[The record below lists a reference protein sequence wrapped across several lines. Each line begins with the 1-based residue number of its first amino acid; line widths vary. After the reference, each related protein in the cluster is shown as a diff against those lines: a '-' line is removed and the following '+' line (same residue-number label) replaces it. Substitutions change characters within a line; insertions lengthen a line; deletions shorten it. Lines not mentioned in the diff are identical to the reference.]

1 MPFFRIFL
9 KNNDFNDLNGAMTHH
24 NTNETIATVL
34 SVFRERGHEE
44 YHGEP
49 VSQLEHAVQT
59 AELAQ
64 RGHPNDPEFILAA
77 FLHDFGHL
85 CGSVFGDDSMDGYG
99 VVQHEI
105 VGAQVIRRLGFSE
118 KIHRLIA
125 GHVQAKR
132 YLVSTDPAYY
142 AALSEAS
149 KITLEK
155 QGGLLSSEEQKDF
168 EQDPL
173 FELHI
178 SLRRLDEQAKLTGQ
192 PMTDL
197 SWLENLMREHLTRI
211 CPKPSLP

>member
-1 MPFFRIFL
+1 MPFFRLFL
-9 KNNDFNDLNGAMTHH
+9 KNNDFNDLNSAMTHR

-49 VSQLEHAVQT
+49 VSQLEHASQT
-59 AELAQ
+59 AELA
-64 RGHPNDPEFILAA
+64 RKSHPNDSEFILAA

-85 CGSVFGDDSMDGYG
+85 CDLPVGDMDGYG
-99 VVQHEI
+99 AWNHENL
-105 VGAQVIRRLGFSE
+105 GAQVLRDLGFSE
-118 KIHRLIA
+118 KIASLVAH
-125 GHVQAKR
+125 HVQAKR

-178 SLRRLDEQAKLTGQ
+178 ALRRFDEQAKLTGQ

-197 SWLENLMREHLTRI
+197 SWLENLMREHFARI